1 MKLLMD
7 ARTLEQEIDEYI
19 GNRILTVEQSK
30 AIGTLREMLIDD
42 EQAELAAVERNFRG
56 ISA

>member
-1 MKLLMD
+1 MT
-7 ARTLEQEIDEYI
+7 ARTLEQEIDEYL

-30 AIGTLREMLIDD
+30 AIGIIRAMLIED
-42 EQAELAAVERNFRG
+42 EQAELAAGERNFRG

>member
-1 MKLLMD
+1 MD
-7 ARTLEQEIDEYI
+7 ARKLEQEIDAYL

-30 AIGTLREMLIDD
+30 AIGTIREMLIED
-42 EQAELAAVERNFRG
+42 EEAELAAVERNFRG

>member
-1 MKLLMD
+1 MT
-7 ARTLEQEIDEYI
+7 ARELEQEIDDYL

-30 AIGTLREMLIDD
+30 ALGTIRALLIED
-42 EQAELAAVERNFRG
+42 EQAELAVVERNFRG

>member
-1 MKLLMD
+1 MTARKL
-7 ARTLEQEIDEYI
+7 EHEIDEYL

-30 AIGTLREMLIDD
+30 AIGILRAMFIED
-42 EQAELAAVERNFRG
+42 EEAGLAAVERNFRG

>member
-1 MKLLMD
+1 MD
-7 ARTLEQEIDEYI
+7 ARTLELEIDEYL

-30 AIGTLREMLIDD
+30 AIGTIRGMLIED

>member
-1 MKLLMD
+1 MD
-7 ARTLEQEIDEYI
+7 ARTLEQGIDEYL

-30 AIGTLREMLIDD
+30 AIGTLRAMFIED
-42 EQAELAAVERNFRG
+42 EQAELAVVERNFRG